1 MVWNAAVK
9 MLICKR
15 APIASHRFLTGGW
28 CEHFDK
34 ETKNNAKYQ
43 ENLGKK
49 NTRDTMLLGDGQEI
63 EITGIVM
70 RSQMIRGQ
78 SIATITNGSETYKV
92 IGKEPLANG
101 VATISGT
108 IGESEGETILYAN
121 SVETL
126 FGNSAKTE
134 YKKIVERSGETISI
148 TDIEPLVT
156 DEVMIALKPKLLEA
170 ALKILTSKKLG
181 RFVLL
186 RFHGDADGVSGAMA
200 LTKMCRMYAIQ
211 QNSAVYSVKDAMKDL
226 AQIHYETMPLAIMLD
241 FGSSDESAEGI
252 QLLKASGAEILVIDH
267 HPCGEKIKQN
277 SDLFV
282 SPWIVDDTQNTEHKT
297 QNAKHKAQDSETQDT
312 KLETENR
319 KLETRDQ
326 SQYPAGYLA
335 VEVARAGGLNNENYD
350 VEPLARIS
358 CAGDKSGIMKID
370 EKDKECALVLDY
382 MASYS
387 GFGNNLDFYE
397 NIMKKPE
404 LFKSMLL
411 QAKEKIEQ
419 IYESVGKTAKII
431 EESGIK
437 IVSIDLE
444 KLAKKHEFPS
454 KGKIATRV
462 FESMQHECAN
472 TGKPLVV
479 IGYGGGSVVF
489 RINEDAVAR
498 GIEGNKIIEQIKE
511 SMPDFAETGGG
522 HAKAASV
529 RVRDGFEQNVAK
541 EAVEV
546 IKRAVLEMA

>member
-1 MVWNAAVK
+1 M
-9 MLICKR
+9 ML
-15 APIASHRFLTGGW
+15 G
-28 CEHFDK
+28 E
-34 ETKNNAKYQ
+34 
-43 ENLGKK
+43 
-49 NTRDTMLLGDGQEI
+49 GQEI
-63 EITGIVM
+63 EITGIIM

-78 SIATITNGSETYKV
+78 SIATITNGNETYKV

-101 VATISGT
+101 IAKVSG
-108 IGESEGETILYAN
+108 ILGESEGETVLYAN
-121 SVETL
+121 SVETI
-126 FGNSAKTE
+126 FGDLAKNE
-134 YKKIVERSGETISI
+134 CKKIAEGAGKTIPI
-148 TDIEPLVT
+148 MDIEPLVT
-156 DEVMIALKPKLLEA
+156 DEIMNALKPKIAEA
-170 ALKILTSKKLG
+170 ARKILTARKLG
-181 RFVLL
+181 RFILL

-200 LTKMCRMYAIQ
+200 LTKLCRMYAIQ

-226 AQIHYETMPLAIMLD
+226 AQIHYETMPLVIILD

-252 QLLKASGAEILVIDH
+252 QLLKASGAEVLVIDH
-267 HPCGEKIKQN
+267 HPCGEKIKKN

-282 SPWIVDDTQNTEHKT
+282 SPWIVDDA
-297 QNAKHKAQDSETQDT
+297 QNAEHETFGPEPKTLNAKQKTGDP
-312 KLETENR
+312 
-319 KLETRDQ
+319 

-335 VEVARAGGLNNENYD
+335 VEVARAGGLNNENYE
-350 VEPLARIS
+350 VEPLSRIS

-370 EKDKECALVLDY
+370 EKDKERALVLDY

-404 LFKSMLL
+404 LFQSMLL

-419 IYESVGKTAKII
+419 IYESVGKTAKIT

-462 FESMQHECAN
+462 FESTQHECSN

-489 RINEDAVAR
+489 RVNEDAVAR
-498 GIEGNKIIEQIKE
+498 GIEANRIIEQIKE

-541 EAVEV
+541 EAVEI
-546 IKRAVLEMA
+546 IKRLVGSKSIS